1 MDIRNAEK
9 PEAGEFLWRDCL
21 IIDKRVPI
29 DKELMMAHLFLS
41 AGACEEF
48 DDFITCLSIS

>member
-29 DKELMMAHLFLS
+29 DKKLMMAHLFLS